1 MNPPELPATL
11 AARAFIR
18 STALLSLAMAGISV
32 LWSLLQLLIVLLTKP
47 SDLLEIMQ
55 LMLPPDADSPPLML
69 WIAQYALLLSA
80 LLLGLS
86 LAFAWV
92 SWGLLKYRHWGRI
105 GFIVFLII
113 IALANFA
120 LLPLCDRLF
129 TDSMA
134 ALFSDGLWFSSN
146 EGNHWA
152 AHIQRMRWFMWI
164 SLGSTMLLVA
174 ALHGWLIVKLQRR
187 QMRALFY

>member
-18 STALLSLAMAGISV
+18 NTALLSLAVAGASA
-32 LWSLLQLLIVLLTKP
+32 LWGLLQLLVVLLAKP

-55 LMLPPDADSPPLML
+55 LMLPPGVALPSLML
-69 WIAQYALLLSA
+69 WIAQYALLLSG

-105 GFIVFLII
+105 GFIVFLIV

-120 LLPLCDRLF
+120 LLPVFDQILS
-129 TDSMA
+129 SMSSLA
-134 ALFSDGLWFSSN
+134 DFLATTEGRELALQ
-146 EGNHWA
+146 
-152 AHIQRMRWFMWI
+152 IQRFRWFMWI
-164 SLGSTMLLVA
+164 SLGSTLLLVA
-174 ALHGWLIVKLQRR
+174 VLHGWLIVKLQRQ